1 MDWGRNNRQARQQ
14 QPNMRNLSTPPPP
27 ANPNDFLKQAQT
39 LIAAEIR
46 MISGCELGQTSADV
60 SSIEGGSKLPNPN
73 GLAGGA
79 CTSALLSVLYDGKA
93 TTYQQV
99 MLELRQ
105 SLQQDG
111 FSQIPQLTSS
121 RPLDLQETPFQ
132 LVGGGPDGRRR
143 ALLIGINYQ
152 GQNGELR
159 GCHNDVLRMQE
170 YIQTEHGYPPEDM
183 LVLLDDA
190 NHKSPTRQNIIAA
203 LQALVAHSQAGDSI
217 VVHYSGHGGLLEPT
231 LQNVWKKGSAEYD
244 QTIIPL
250 DHEQSGQIR
259 DFNLFHH
266 FVKPLQAGVTV
277 TCIMDCCHS
286 GAVLELPYSFLATSI
301 GERDMG
307 GADMMMQPN
316 MNFMSNLAF
325 LYSLGGGLLDPL
337 LFHNVGEHFNQVTG
351 ENMDDYQGVMAESA
365 ENDAADYG
373 NDVDDGGDYG
383 DDPTGDDN
391 DNGYDTGD
399 MDHGDNGG
407 DYDGY
412 AQSDSPVVVPGEA
425 IPDYGHGGG
434 AFDGGGGAYFDDPT
448 GFDDGAVGGQDDCDL
463 CSFLS
468 DYLGS
473 NFLGSLFDGHDD
485 GDGYGGDFDDGD

>member
-1 MDWGRNNRQARQQ
+1 MARGRNNRQARQQ
-14 QPNMRNLSTPPPP
+14 QPNMHNLPTPPPP
-27 ANPNDFLKQAQT
+27 ANPNDFLQQAQT
-39 LIAAEIR
+39 LIRAEIR
-46 MISGCELGQTSADV
+46 MISGCEPGQTSADV
-60 SSIEGGSKLPNPN
+60 STGGSKLPNPN
-73 GLAGGA
+73 GRAGGA
-79 CTSALLSVLYDGKA
+79 CTSALLNVLNDGKA
-93 TTYQQV
+93 ATYQQV

-132 LVGGGPDGRRR
+132 LVGGGPGGRRR

-152 GQNGELR
+152 GQNGQLR

-170 YIQTEHGYPPEDM
+170 YIQKEHGFPPEDM
-183 LVLLDDA
+183 LVLLDDGH
-190 NHKSPTRQNIIAA
+190 HKNPTRQNIIAA

-231 LQNVWKKGSAEYD
+231 LQNVWKKRSAEYD

-250 DHEQSGQIR
+250 DHERSGQIR

-286 GAVLELPYSFLATSI
+286 GAVLELPYSFLATNV
-301 GERDMG
+301 GERSMG
-307 GADMMMQPN
+307 RGMMMEPN

-325 LYSLGGGLLDPL
+325 LYMLGGGQLDPL
-337 LFHNVGEHFNQVTG
+337 LFQDVGEHFSQVTG
-351 ENMDDYQGVMAESA
+351 ENMDDYQGDMAESA
-365 ENDAADYG
+365 ENDTADYG
-373 NDVDDGGDYG
+373 NDVDDGRDNGGD
-383 DDPTGDDN
+383 PAGDDN

-399 MDHGDNGG
+399 ADYGDNGD

-412 AQSDSPVVVPGEA
+412 AQSDGPVVVPGEDMRGN
-425 IPDYGHGGG
+425 DYGDGGD
-434 AFDGGGGAYFDDPT
+434 AFDGGGYFDDPT
-448 GFDDGAVGGQDDCDL
+448 GFGGGDVGGQDDCDFSCL
-463 CSFLS
+463 F
-468 DYLGS
+468 D
-473 NFLGSLFDGHDD
+473 FLGSLFDGE
-485 GDGYGGDFDDGD
+485 